1 MARSGIAAGRGKGF
15 VTKQIKADRTKK
27 FGRGKKTLVREV
39 IREVAG
45 FAPYERHMM
54 ELIKIGSA
62 STLKRATKFAKA
74 RLGTQLRTKRKREEL
89 VAAVQNLRKLNK

>member
-1 MARSGIAAGRGKGF
+1 MARSGIAAGRGKGL
-15 VTKQIKADRTKK
+15 VTNQIKAVRTKE
-27 FGRGKKTLVREV
+27 GRGKKTLVREV

-62 STLKRATKFAKA
+62 STLKRATKFAKN
-74 RLGTQLRTKRKREEL
+74 RLGTQLRAKRKREEL
-89 VAAVQNLRKLNK
+89 VNAVQNLRKAHK